1 MTPAANGVPGLA
13 SAQPAFVAS
22 TGTIPVPP
30 RLEGGWLRSVQNAL
44 LLGLE
49 LLDRPD
55 FGFPGAWLRSGQ
67 QEVHLIGIDSGP
79 PLKEQHFA
87 FRVDSLDEVRA
98 KLEEAG
104 HKCSKPSEIPGICLQ
119 SFTHDPCGNMIEF
132 NQRL

>member
-1 MTPAANGVPGLA
+1 MQLDGIHHVSINVSDVPAAQDFYVNV
-13 SAQPAFVAS
+13 
-22 TGTIPVPP
+22 
-30 RLEGGWLRSVQNAL
+30 
-44 LLGLE
+44 LGLD

-87 FRVDSLDEVRA
+87 FKVENLDDVRA

-119 SFTHDPCGNMIEF
+119 SFTHDPSGNMIEF